1 VDGSLA
7 LVRIP
12 PFPSSFHGP
21 SEYPFVTT
29 ARPRVG
35 GGFLRCS
42 QPASSRRKTCG
53 RGVAALPTEKLC
65 CASLGCIIIISI
77 PIHPIMPLKLEISYS
92 YTPYPS
98 SCLLSSALSYSP
110 GCCLIGLYCTSA
122 LNVVAA
128 GYMVLYADF
137 GEREHV
143 FSPVRRHAF
152 LKPSSVSP

>member
-1 VDGSLA
+1 MGRWRLYVYPRFLLLFMGRLNTRSSPRLARASAVVSSVVASQLVVDVKRAGEVLQLFQPKNCA
-7 LVRIP
+7 VRPLVV
-12 PFPSSFHGP
+12 S
-21 SEYPFVTT
+21 
-29 ARPRVG
+29 
-35 GGFLRCS
+35 
-42 QPASSRRKTCG
+42 
-53 RGVAALPTEKLC
+53 
-65 CASLGCIIIISI
+65 IIISI

-92 YTPYPS
+92 YPPYPS

-110 GCCLIGLYCTSA
+110 GCCFIGLYCTSA

-152 LKPSSVSP
+152 LRPSSVSP